1 MITMTK
7 CHSNKEIVN
16 PSIKSAMKRNIV
28 FSHTEMRA
36 EYYYEVVFRQKN
48 IQDCVLAESGP
59 EITLVNNVID
69 D

>member
-1 MITMTK
+1 
-7 CHSNKEIVN
+7 
-16 PSIKSAMKRNIV
+16 MKRIIV

-59 EITLVNNVID
+59 EMK
-69 D
+69 